1 MVIDLKSLAK
11 NFAKKVK
18 LERVKMDI
26 SQEKLAELA
35 GLNRTTIS
43 AIERWTTISA
53 IERCKMSPTLDTV
66 GSLANAF
73 GLTIEEMFNFN
84 F

>member
-1 MVIDLKSLAK
+1 MVIDLKKLNK
-11 NFAKKVK
+11 DFAMKIK
-18 LERVKMDI
+18 LERVKRDL
-26 SQEKLAELA
+26 SQEEVAELSK
-35 GLNRTTIS
+35 LHP
-43 AIERWTTISA
+43 TTISA